1 MLSDRL
7 RVARESLGL
16 RQADAAGQLGIAE
29 SGICEM
35 EAGRR
40 EPKAAQLAALAQL
53 YRRPLD
59 FFFSDEPV
67 AQDVVLWRERPSD
80 EVTAKKIQREF
91 FALCEQYQSLEE
103 LLGAA
108 SGSTLPEDTTP
119 KDAYGFPQAER
130 LAARTWDQFELG
142 AAPAESLRPVLEE
155 RFFVKIFALPL
166 ASEASA
172 ASTRSHR
179 VGPAILLNKDSVHW
193 RRNFD
198 LAHELFHLLTWRVFR
213 EPTEVSSVEAGEEEE
228 RLANRFA
235 GHLLLPE
242 SPFRE
247 RLDPFLDK
255 AGNCRMS
262 VAQIH
267 ELARSFDVSA
277 EAIVYRCASL
287 LHWHKDRTLGIVE
300 NVRKFR
306 IWRESEPI
314 EMLPSRY
321 ISLTVQAYGKGL
333 ISYKKGAEYLRKG
346 FKQARDILEPPED
359 GAEPDRQIT
368 VAAD

>member
-7 RVARESLGL
+7 RFARESLGL

-53 YRRPLD
+53 YRRPID
-59 FFFSDEPV
+59 FFFSNELV
-67 AQDVVLWRERPSD
+67 AQDVALWRARPAD
-80 EVTAKKIQREF
+80 AVAEKKIRREF
-91 FALCEQYQSLEE
+91 FALCENYQSLEE
-103 LLGAA
+103 LLGISSA
-108 SGSTLPEDTTP
+108 SHLPEETIP
-119 KDAYGFPQAER
+119 KDDFGFQQAER
-130 LAARTWDQFELG
+130 LAARIWEQFDLG
-142 AAPAESLRPVLEE
+142 AAPATSLRFVLEE
-155 RFFVKIFALPL
+155 RFFVKVFALPL
-166 ASEASA
+166 ASETSA

-179 VGPAILLNKDSVHW
+179 FGPAVLLNSDSMHW

-213 EPTEVSSVEAGEEEE
+213 DPTEVSSVESGEEEE
-228 RLANRFA
+228 RLANAFA
-235 GHLLLPE
+235 SHLLLPE
-242 SPFRE
+242 GPFRE

-255 AGNCRMS
+255 AGS
-262 VAQIH
+262 LSISEAQLQ

-277 EAIVYRCASL
+277 EAIVYRCAGL
-287 LHWHKDRTLGIVE
+287 FHWRKEQTLGIVE
-300 NVRKFR
+300 KVHMVRTR
-306 IWRESEPI
+306 RESEPI

-321 ISLTVQAYGKGL
+321 MSLTVQAYRTGL
-333 ISYKKGAEYLRKG
+333 ISYKKGAEYLRRG
-346 FKQARDILEPPED
+346 FRQARDILEPPED

-368 VAAD
+368 VTAD